1 MARHRRYDLDFK
13 RRLAQEYL
21 SGGVTLG
28 ALARHHDVSRNL
40 VRLWVEKYEAGEFE
54 DGEVQTEQLSHCQ
67 TRIAELERKVGQLV
81 MENEW
86 LKKTRRAAVQHSTGS
101 TCVVSGPAVSPSD
114 EVVSS

>member
-13 RRLAQEYL
+13 RRLAREYL

-40 VRLWVEKYEAGEFE
+40 IRLWVEKYEAGEFE

-86 LKKTRRAAVQHSTGS
+86 LKKRGLRQFSAAPRGN
-101 TCVVSGPAVSPSD
+101 CVVSGPAVSPSD
-114 EVVSS
+114 EVVNS

>member
-40 VRLWVEKYEAGEFE
+40 IRLWVEKYEAGEFE

-81 MENEW
+81 ME
-86 LKKTRRAAVQHSTGS
+86 TSGS
-101 TCVVSGPAVSPSD
+101 TKRGARQFSTAPRATAW
-114 EVVSS
+114 